1 MKEDGHIFLLESIE
15 LNIAFHVSGK
25 IVEVSQHPDAE
36 SLYIEKIDL
45 GEAVPRTIVSG
56 RSNALFRYIG
66 LSW

>member
-1 MKEDGHIFLLESIE
+1 M
-15 LNIAFHVSGK
+15 NIAFHVSGK

-56 RSNALFRYIG
+56 IG
-66 LSW
+66 RTFCFVTMG